1 LGGDRPALY
10 AAVDI
15 MSLQKA
21 ASSLEAETE
30 PVLKEMSIAVR
41 LFSLYPP
48 NHPVPGEALDRLHE
62 KLKSLLQRNQDL
74 RLEVS
79 KEKLCVLGK
88 PIAEGNQQIKNLAFH
103 LFSRSVSS
111 ILLKEHV
118 SIQELKAFLSLLVE
132 KPELSRGSFTESL
145 QGRDVKNIEV
155 EELALNTID
164 ISSVSDFADADDK
177 KLDLDALYDLL
188 KSGDIP
194 RSMRRRVLVFFRG
207 NAGQIATLL
216 TGLSVKASF
225 EAKNYTV
232 DYRSRFIHELLEN
245 LDSLIVEEPD
255 PNRETYYKSLAS
267 AQLKLDEPLQ
277 RELFG
282 SWILP
287 ESEDKRSL
295 ASKIVKYVSDTELS
309 DLVLSQIT
317 GGENAERMLE
327 LLQSILL
334 SQQERTNFVSL
345 LKDELQKIKY
355 GDHDLLSVLGMK
367 SYLRISAALDE
378 EPEAS
383 ETIEISLHYVPEK
396 INEEEQKEIRKE
408 LNLQI
413 RESMLQ
419 IHFCETLLEVIL
431 QDEEEEARRKVGEI
445 LADHVNQILEDR
457 RYGDVAKIFFGL
469 TELGSQSNTE
479 VRASIDLLTEK
490 IARQQTGRFVQLL
503 TDGVDPQEEQQ
514 ILECLKLLGS
524 QAVDP
529 LLDALAGEEEM
540 KKRKTICQVLEAVG
554 QDSIDALASKI
565 ESGEWFLVRNIVS
578 IMGHVKNLKATDY
591 LANTISHTDSR
602 VRSESISAVA
612 GIKGSRASS
621 LLLQALKDPDQKL
634 VCKAAKHLGARR
646 AEEAVPELIKI
657 AAKFD
662 PLGKTHELK
671 LAAIESLGRIESPAA
686 LSILKKLSRR
696 WSLFDAS
703 RAAILR
709 QEASRARHAI
719 EKALFEKDR
728 DADAS

>member
-1 LGGDRPALY
+1 MSRNLY
-10 AAVDI
+10 RWMI

-21 ASSLEAETE
+21 ASSLEAEAE
-30 PVLKEMSIAVR
+30 LVLKEMSIAVR
-41 LFSLYPP
+41 LFSLYPS
-48 NHPVPGEALDRLHE
+48 NHPVPGEALERLHE

-74 RLEVS
+74 RFEIS
-79 KEKLCVLGK
+79 KEKICILRK
-88 PIAEGNQQIKNLAFH
+88 PVAEGNQQIKNLSFH
-103 LFSRSVSS
+103 LFSRGVSS
-111 ILLKEHV
+111 ILLKEQISV
-118 SIQELKAFLSLLVE
+118 EELKAFFSLLIE
-132 KPELSRGSFTESL
+132 NPELSRGTFTELL

-164 ISSVSDFADADDK
+164 ISSVSDSAEADEK
-177 KLDLDALYDLL
+177 NLDLDALYNLL
-188 KSGDIP
+188 KSGDVP

-207 NAGQIATLL
+207 NAGQIASLL
-216 TGLSVKASF
+216 TGLSVRASF
-225 EAKNYTV
+225 EAKDYTV
-232 DYRSRFIHELLEN
+232 NYRSKFIHELLEN
-245 LDSLIVEEPD
+245 LDSVIVEESD

-277 RELFG
+277 KELFG

-295 ASKIVKYVSDTELS
+295 ASKIVKYLSDTELS

-317 GGENAERMLE
+317 GGENAERMLQ

-345 LKDELQKIKY
+345 LKDELQKIRY

-367 SYLRISAALDE
+367 SYLRINAMLDE
-378 EPEAS
+378 EPEAN
-383 ETIEISLHYVPEK
+383 EIIEISLHYVPEE

-419 IHFCETLLEVIL
+419 IHFCETLLEVMA
-431 QDEEEEARRKVGEI
+431 QDEEEKERRKVGEI
-445 LADHVNQILEDR
+445 LADSVNKILDDR
-457 RYGDVAKIFFGL
+457 RYGDVAKILFGL
-469 TELGSQSNTE
+469 AELGSQARME
-479 VRASIDLLTEK
+479 IRASIDLLTEK
-490 IARQQTGRFVQLL
+490 VARQQTGRFVQLL
-503 TDGVDPQEEQQ
+503 TDGVNSQEEQQ

-524 QAVDP
+524 QAVNP
-529 LLDALAGEEEM
+529 LLDALASEKEM
-540 KKRKTICQVLEAVG
+540 KKRKTICQVLETVG

-578 IMGHVKNLKATDY
+578 IMGRVKNFKATDH
-591 LANTISHTDSR
+591 LAKTISHTDSR

-634 VCKAAKHLGARR
+634 ASKAAKHLGARK
-646 AEEAVPELIKI
+646 AQEAVPALIKI
-657 AAKFD
+657 VRKFD

-671 LAAIESLGRIESPAA
+671 LAAIESLGRIESPDA

-696 WSLFDAS
+696 RSLLDANG
-703 RAAILR
+703 AAILR
-709 QEASRARHAI
+709 QEASRACHAI
-719 EKALFEKDR
+719 EKALLERHR